1 MQPRESQ
8 PDVPC
13 KAKLICIFC
22 TCNFSSYSIFVLP
35 GYPVFPLTFHFGHDG
50 LGDFTLAHDRAWAV
64 LIRRSREPCR
74 GAAAAFGGTTPT
86 SRPPLISSNRVNQK
100 SMQERDLSCAEKVDR
115 HHLVLH
121 PVVAVV
127 VAAAGPGCHTLSLT
141 AARDDVELC
150 QICHMYSQIEKH
162 HSSYNHRFTT
172 AFQEEISRMHFICQH
187 SNLPTTIMELQCSAA
202 LD

>member
-1 MQPRESQ
+1 MQGQ
-8 PDVPC
+8 TH
-13 KAKLICIFC
+13 LHFLYLH
-22 TCNFSSYSIFVLP
+22 FSSYSIFVLP

-121 PVVAVV
+121 PVVVAVV
-127 VAAAGPGCHTLSLT
+127 VAAAGPGCHT
-141 AARDDVELC
+141 
-150 QICHMYSQIEKH
+150 QP
-162 HSSYNHRFTT
+162 HSC
-172 AFQEEISRMHFICQH
+172 SRWRRVV
-187 SNLPTTIMELQCSAA
+187 SNLSYVFPNWETSLQLQSQVYHSFSRRNIKNAFHLSAQ
-202 LD
+202 